1 MVTLYDHRGNPVK
14 SGTLVEELAAPSLSG
29 VRTVWDHVVTSG
41 LTPYRLAALLQGA
54 AAGDASDY
62 LTLAEE
68 MEERDLHYR
77 CEIGKRRLAVA
88 SLPVTVEAAS
98 DDAKDVKLADEVRA
112 LVKRAGFRGLLKDLL
127 DALGKGY
134 SVSEIIWQRGAKWLP
149 TAYEWR
155 DPRFFVFDRESR
167 RKIRLLDAENIAE
180 GIELAP
186 YKFIVHL
193 PHLKTGLPIRG
204 GIARVAAWSYLC
216 KNYTIKDWLAFAEVF
231 GMPLRLGKYQS
242 GALKEDIQILKMAV
256 ANLGSDAAA
265 VIPES
270 MQVEFIEAGKSA
282 GSGGANLFQ
291 VLADW
296 LDTQVSRGILGQS
309 ATTSGTPGKLG
320 GDEAQSEVRS
330 DIRDDDATQLS
341 ETINRD
347 LVRPFIDLNFG
358 PQENYPELI
367 LRAVENEDLTVLTT
381 ALKELVPLGLKV
393 EQSVVRDK
401 LGLPDPA
408 GDAELLAPPKPEPP
422 PAISTPLAEK
432 EPGQA
437 QVPGEEP
444 KAAAANRTE
453 PPSTDL
459 ETVLFDWAKAQS
471 AEAAEAMIAAAETLL
486 GQVDSL
492 EQFRER
498 LIDLL
503 AASDPQRLG
512 EVLARL
518 DILATLSG
526 RLEVQNE
533 SRTPLAP
540 QREVAAPP
548 VVNISMPEIVINNE
562 MAKDSGKTRKNVTFI
577 RDAAGN
583 LTGAEVIEEV
593 QGNE

>member
-1 MVTLYDHRGNPVK
+1 MVTLYDHRGNQVK
-14 SGTLVEELAAPSLSG
+14 PQLLKEELAAPTLSG
-29 VRTVWDHVVTSG
+29 VRTVWDNVVTGG

-54 AAGDASDY
+54 AAGDANDY

-88 SLPVTVEAAS
+88 ALPVIVEAAS

-112 LVKRAGFRGLLKDLL
+112 LAKRAGFRGLLKDLL

-134 SVSEIIWQRGAKWLP
+134 SVSEIVWQRGAKWLP
-149 TAYEWR
+149 AAYEWR
-155 DPRFFVFDRESR
+155 DPRFFLFDRESR
-167 RKIRLLDAENIAE
+167 RRVRLLDAANMAE
-180 GIELAP
+180 GVELAP

-270 MQVEFIEAGKSA
+270 MKIEFVEGGKVT
-282 GSGGANLFQ
+282 GGDTLFMR
-291 VLADW
+291 LADW

-309 ATTSGTPGKLG
+309 ATTTGTPGKLG

-330 DIRDDDATQLS
+330 DIRDDDAAQLS
-341 ETINRD
+341 ETLNRD

-358 PQENYPELI
+358 LQENYPELI

-381 ALKELVPLGLKV
+381 ALEKLVPLGLRV

-401 LGLPDPA
+401 LGLPDP
-408 GDAELLAPPKPEPP
+408 GDDAELLQPAKPVSM
-422 PAISTPLAEK
+422 PAQNPVPEEK
-432 EPGQA
+432 QPVASATNRTLPE
-437 QVPGEEP
+437 GEATIETALYDWIKTASNDP
-444 KAAAANRTE
+444 AAAM
-453 PPSTDL
+453 
-459 ETVLFDWAKAQS
+459 FD
-471 AEAAEAMIAAAETLL
+471 AAEALL
-486 GQVDSL
+486 GTVGSL
-492 EQFRER
+492 ERFREQLIDTFATTEPEQLAEAMAR
-498 LIDLL
+498 LDLL
-503 AASDPQRLG
+503 AG
-512 EVLARL
+512 LA
-518 DILATLSG
+518 G
-526 RLEVQNE
+526 RLEVKLEGEGGN
-533 SRTPLAP
+533 TPAM
-540 QREVAAPP
+540 AAQQVQPIIN
-548 VVNISMPEIVINNE
+548 VSMPEIVINNE
-562 MAKDSGKTRKNVTFI
+562 MSKGTVQTRKNVTFI
-577 RDAAGN
+577 RDAEGN
-583 LTGAEVIEEV
+583 LTGAMVTQED
-593 QGNE
+593 QANE